1 MLAALATGVS
11 AALDVWWLGTI
22 AALSCGGGER

>member
-1 MLAALATGVS
+1 MLSALAVGLG

-22 AALSCGGGER
+22 AALACGRR